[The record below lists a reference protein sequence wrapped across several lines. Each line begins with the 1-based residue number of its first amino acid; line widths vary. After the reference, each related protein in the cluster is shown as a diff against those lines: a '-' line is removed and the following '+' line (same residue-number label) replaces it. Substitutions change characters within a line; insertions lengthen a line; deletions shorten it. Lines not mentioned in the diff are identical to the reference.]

1 MPTYLYEDQCGER
14 HEVSQRITDK
24 AHTHRNPQTGD
35 WFTLNGDAH
44 EVSAQIPVAWRV
56 RRLIA
61 GAPGFTLI
69 AGDSGGWASQGYSK
83 PVHARKAEQT
93 LGRKLHK
100 PV

>member
-1 MPTYLYEDQCGER
+1 MPTYLYEDREGRQ
-14 HEVSQRITDK
+14 HEVTQRITEK
-24 AHTHRNPQTGD
+24 AYTHRDPKSGD

-44 EVSAQIPVAWRV
+44 EVAAQISAKWRV
-56 RRLIA
+56 KRLIA
-61 GAPGFTLI
+61 GTPGFTLI

-83 PVHARKAEQT
+83 PEHARKAEQT